1 MSPKNHR
8 EHSRNA
14 LIWIKSRIGATAPGG
29 IHANRPY
36 MRRLAPAAALL
47 VIAIFLHC
55 GSASAQ
61 QQVKIAVFDFEN
73 TGGPDASW
81 LGPCLSNY
89 VIGAINTAPG
99 ARAYSR
105 GEVRRQLE
113 LIESP
118 IPARV
123 AFERKDA
130 ALGALGGDTF
140 IEGAFS
146 VNKNKFN
153 FRGSLI
159 TPAKNVVKDISFS
172 VPDFSLEKVQAQ
184 LASRTGAALGK
195 KLKPNQRAIWNTS
208 NKTAYTQYWQAVRL
222 FETSK
227 PDQALGALEKSA
239 AADKTFVEPRI
250 LAARINMEKTLFSA
264 AVEQLEKCLQI
275 APKNPE
281 ISYQLGLA
289 YFLLHKNSEA
299 KTYLK
304 AAAAISPQNAEYR
317 WQLGALYKNTFQLD
331 KAVEEL
337 TKAVKLAPG
346 MAQAWYDLA
355 SIYALAGSR
364 DNAMDCIEK
373 ALKYARSAFIS
384 KVRNDSDFDTLRGE
398 KRFKEIM
405 RHYQ

>member
-1 MSPKNHR
+1 M
-8 EHSRNA
+8 NA
-14 LIWIKSRIGATAPGG
+14 RFFINPRSGAIAPGRV
-29 IHANRPY
+29 HAKR
-36 MRRLAPAAALL
+36 PAAQWLASTASLL
-47 VIAIFLHC
+47 VIAIFLLC
-55 GSASAQ
+55 GSASGQ
-61 QQVKIAVFDFEN
+61 QQIKIAVFDFEN
-73 TGGPDASW
+73 TGGADASW
-81 LGPCLSNY
+81 IGPCLSNY
-89 VIGAINTAPG
+89 VIGAINGAPG
-99 ARAYSR
+99 VRVYSR

-123 AFERKDA
+123 AFEIKDA
-130 ALGALGGDTF
+130 ALAALGGDTF

-146 VNKNKFN
+146 LNNKKFN

-159 TPAKNVVKDISFS
+159 SPAKNLVKDISFA
-172 VPDFSLEKVQAQ
+172 VADFSLEKAQAQ
-184 LASRTGAALGK
+184 LASRIGAALGK
-195 KLKPNQRAIWNTS
+195 KLKPSQRSIWNTS

-250 LAARINMEKTLFSA
+250 LTARINMEKTLLSA

-281 ISYQLGLA
+281 VSYQLGIA
-289 YFLLHKNSEA
+289 YFLLHRNGEA

-317 WQLGALYKNTFQLD
+317 WQLGALYKNTYQFD

-337 TKAVKLAPG
+337 SKAVKLAPG
-346 MAQAWYDLA
+346 MSQAWYDLA
-355 SIYALAGSR
+355 SIYAVAGSR
-364 DNAMDCIEK
+364 ENAMDCIEN
-373 ALKYARSAFIS
+373 ALKYARTAFIS

-398 KRFKEIM
+398 KRFKEIL